1 MFITLSGSTREFRD
15 SVAEALRDH
24 FAYRGVAVYIY
35 DLLTP
40 VDDMVLS
47 SSIAA
52 ESHNIN
58 FSKDRMMSLILQE
71 GRKESEGFWGRA
83 AMSYSKTITDKWD
96 SLNMFYIAIMSSV
109 MFKEDLNQFDVS
121 FKVYLSDKSCA
132 REDEFND
139 CAVSNIFDYVVD
151 TNEQTPSG
159 IANLIGERVASKISK
174 AFSKE

>member
-1 MFITLSGSTREFRD
+1 MFITLSGSTREYRD

-52 ESHNIN
+52 ESHNIS
-58 FSKDRMMSLILQE
+58 FPKDRMMSLILQE
-71 GRKESEGFWGRA
+71 GRKESEGFWGKA
-83 AMSYSKTITDKWD
+83 AVSYSKTITSNWD
-96 SLNMFYIAIMSSV
+96 SLNMFYVAVISSI
-109 MFKEDLNQFDVS
+109 MFKEDLKQFDVS
-121 FKVYLSDKSCA
+121 LKVYLADKSCA

-139 CAVSNIFDYVVD
+139 CAVSDIFDYVVD

-159 IANLIGERVASKISK
+159 IANLIGEQVANRVSK
-174 AFSKE
+174 AFSTE